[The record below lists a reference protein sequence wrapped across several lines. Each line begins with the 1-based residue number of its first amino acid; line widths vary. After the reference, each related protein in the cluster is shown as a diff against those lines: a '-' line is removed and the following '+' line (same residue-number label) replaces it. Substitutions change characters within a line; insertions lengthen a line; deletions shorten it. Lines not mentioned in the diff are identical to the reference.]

1 MTKRLNEKD
10 AVASLYCVFF
20 VYKHSPRK
28 DENVPLVFKPI
39 SVVML
44 QSLAELYLF
53 VVWAQDYEIFY
64 ASFPEW
70 QRLKPAI
77 KDS

>member
-1 MTKRLNEKD
+1 MQRLNGKD
-10 AVASLYCVFF
+10 AVERCYCVFF
-20 VYKHSPRK
+20 VYKYSPRK

-44 QSLAELYLF
+44 QSFAELYLF
-53 VVWAQDYEIFY
+53 IIGTQNYEIFY